1 VALGHRLERLA
12 VDGEV
17 VDVQAHPLDVVDGVD
32 QVLDGRVGHHVVLGA
47 LDDQHRAVNL
57 VGPRDRPVERHFRQH
72 PRRTAVRPLRVVG
85 DQRLVARLRARRGE
99 HGALAGVARD
109 GDVVGRPPGG
119 RPEPVAQAP
128 EQRPG
133 QPSGALL
140 AEPEPGRPEP
150 VEKRHLHGEGLDVR
164 LGGDGQRVAG
174 AEGGAPQRHPVAR
187 AVQVAGAFDGRPVVG
202 DVAGRVDDVAGALA
216 AVEPPVVEQ
225 QRRDAGLGEPPG
237 QRGQAPAPLR
247 AEPVGHHHRRGV
259 VRLVLDGGVQPRLAG
274 VTVDVEVHTEPEPAH
289 WRPDDGQGENCGPA
303 VTIANGFCRW
313 RRTDRSMSVPP
324 FFLAIG
330 FVLAAPAPVCL
341 VLAWYTWTRADWTDV
356 YPGDV
361 VTERTAELQR
371 VGTTV
376 ALLLLVVVPA
386 VSLVSL
392 YGILAQ
398 VRTGEDVAA
407 STLPFAQA
415 AVQFPSNVVRT
426 AAFIVACAVLLGPV
440 ALAVRDWLVARR
452 DGQVP

>member
-1 VALGHRLERLA
+1 
-12 VDGEV
+12 
-17 VDVQAHPLDVVDGVD
+17 
-32 QVLDGRVGHHVVLGA
+32 
-47 LDDQHRAVNL
+47 
-57 VGPRDRPVERHFRQH
+57 
-72 PRRTAVRPLRVVG
+72 
-85 DQRLVARLRARRGE
+85 
-99 HGALAGVARD
+99 
-109 GDVVGRPPGG
+109 
-119 RPEPVAQAP
+119 
-128 EQRPG
+128 
-133 QPSGALL
+133 
-140 AEPEPGRPEP
+140 
-150 VEKRHLHGEGLDVR
+150 
-164 LGGDGQRVAG
+164 
-174 AEGGAPQRHPVAR
+174 
-187 AVQVAGAFDGRPVVG
+187 
-202 DVAGRVDDVAGALA
+202 
-216 AVEPPVVEQ
+216 
-225 QRRDAGLGEPPG
+225 
-237 QRGQAPAPLR
+237 
-247 AEPVGHHHRRGV
+247 
-259 VRLVLDGGVQPRLAG
+259 
-274 VTVDVEVHTEPEPAH
+274 
-289 WRPDDGQGENCGPA
+289 
-303 VTIANGFCRW
+303 
-313 RRTDRSMSVPP
+313 MSVPP